1 MTVLSS
7 TQTHFLSSELQSS
20 PSPLLAPVSL
30 YIEKS
35 KQFASPGPS
44 DSVFTSFFS
53 FPSLLFPL
61 PLPLPLPYSH
71 ISKGQ
76 RPHQKRKVRRQTWT
90 LPNKKTPRTPLGTR
104 CDGRPAH
111 HADEMLI
118 VTPVITRSLPR
129 EPNLHTRRDTRA
141 RSRWR
146 RIRRDVHLMKSLITL
161 R

>member
-44 DSVFTSFFS
+44 DSVFTSFF
-53 FPSLLFPL
+53 PLFSPF
-61 PLPLPLPYSH
+61 PYSD
-71 ISKGQ
+71 ISKRQ
-76 RPHQKRKVRRQTWT
+76 RPHQKRKVRTQTWA
-90 LPNKKTPRTPLGTR
+90 LPNRKPWTHTLGTG
-104 CDGRPAH
+104 CDGRPAP

-118 VTPVITRSLPR
+118 VTPVMTRSLPR
-129 EPNLHTRRDTRA
+129 QPNLHTWRDTGA
-141 RSRWR
+141 SSRRR
-146 RIRRDVHLMKSLITL
+146 RIGRDVHLMKSLITL